1 MEEKITFGQL
11 ASIIKFQKSIIDLAK
26 STNTKLVYSY
36 TKNNKELTKIS
47 TGLDEKL
54 SDKRIDLCLTG
65 SNGEILLNPDQSY
78 KFSKEGLRELNAFT
92 KSLYEQEVSFS
103 FMKTKYSDLSNE
115 EKLTFTDLE
124 TGKYSMS
131 IQEEEQEALHYI
143 ISDFPDNL
151 K

>member
-54 SDKRIDLCLTG
+54 ADKRIDLCLTG
-65 SNGEILLNPDQSY
+65 SNGEILLNTDQSY

-92 KSLYEQEVSFS
+92 KSLYEEEVSFS

-124 TGKYSMS
+124 TGEYSMS

>member
-1 MEEKITFGQL
+1 MEEKITFGKL

-47 TGLDEKL
+47 TNLDEKL
-54 SDKRIDLCLTG
+54 ADKRIDLCLTG
-65 SNGEILLNPDQSY
+65 SNGEILLNADKSY
-78 KFSKEGLRELNAFT
+78 KFSKEGLKELNAFT
-92 KSLYEQEVSFS
+92 KSLYEEEVSFN

-115 EKLTFTDLE
+115 EKLTFIDLE
-124 TGKYSMS
+124 TNKYSVS